1 MFVSPNGADQTT
13 DMVIVDTDILID
25 AGREVREAV
34 NCLQQIEQKF
44 SLAVSIVTQME
55 LIVGC
60 RNKKELNTLEKFL
73 ERFHI
78 IRLDEQISDL
88 ATDLLK
94 RYRLSNGLLIA
105 DSLIAA
111 TAEIS
116 NQQLITKNQ
125 RHYRFIEDLHLL
137 PYPKPFDL
145 LSEKTT

>member
-94 RYRLSNGLLIA
+94 RYRLSHGLLIA

-125 RHYRFIEDLHLL
+125 RHYRQDIQRLRAV
-137 PYPKPFDL
+137 
-145 LSEKTT
+145 SGT

>member
-25 AGREVREAV
+25 VGREVREAV

-60 RNKKELNTLEKFL
+60 RNKKELTTLEKFL

-94 RYRLSNGLLIA
+94 VKLDEFVKSRIHQVFVVLC
-105 DSLIAA
+105 
-111 TAEIS
+111 
-116 NQQLITKNQ
+116 
-125 RHYRFIEDLHLL
+125 FV
-137 PYPKPFDL
+137 
-145 LSEKTT
+145 

>member
-1 MFVSPNGADQTT
+1 MSPNGTDQTT

-25 AGREVREAV
+25 VGREVREAV

-60 RNKKELNTLEKFL
+60 RNKKELTTLEKFL

-94 RYRLSNGLLIA
+94 VKLDEFVKSRIHQVFVVLTFYESIKRRP
-105 DSLIAA
+105 SLRTVAG
-111 TAEIS
+111 AE
-116 NQQLITKNQ
+116 
-125 RHYRFIEDLHLL
+125 HVC
-137 PYPKPFDL
+137 
-145 LSEKTT
+145 